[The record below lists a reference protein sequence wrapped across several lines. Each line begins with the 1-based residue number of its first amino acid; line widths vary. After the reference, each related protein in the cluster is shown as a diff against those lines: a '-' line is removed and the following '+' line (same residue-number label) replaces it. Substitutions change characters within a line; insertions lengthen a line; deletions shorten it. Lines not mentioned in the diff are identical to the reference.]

1 MLKVLVVDDEM
12 LARDELKYL
21 LEKTKEVEIIGEAD
35 CVEDALEEL
44 MKNKPDIVFLD
55 IQLSDDNGFEI
66 ANILKK
72 MKNPPS
78 IVFATAYDQYALQA
92 FEVDALDYI
101 LKPFDEERIVQTLKK
116 YKKQKQ
122 IKLETKQDVKSVDV
136 TAEMHKLALPIE
148 ESIVLVNI
156 EDIIYVGLVD
166 GKVTVKTMKETYV
179 THDTL
184 VILEKK
190 LPQTIFMRVHRSFV
204 ANINHIS
211 EIQPWFNSTYNL
223 IMKEDPKSRL
233 AVHMQKNLKS
243 CFVFKKQLFVFR
255 LPIFVTNFVYL
266 TFCYVNA
273 YSFIF
278 ILYNKGTKSKEV
290 AKMST
295 KKVYSFLSQAFIFS
309 AIMLVSNIIAT
320 HLPIPMPSSVIGLVI
335 LFSLLCL
342 KVIKLEQVESFGT
355 ALTGIIGFLFVPS
368 GISVINSLGVMGQYF
383 IQILTVIVVA
393 TIILLAVTGL
403 FAQFILGKDDKEI
416 EDTKE
421 LKVVNKG
428 RKHGKVA

>member
-1 MLKVLVVDDEM
+1 M

-21 LEKTKEVEIIGEAD
+21 LERTKEVEIIGEAD

-72 MKNPPS
+72 MKNPPA

-122 IKLETKQDVKSVDV
+122 SQIETKQEIKGAD
-136 TAEMHKLALPIE
+136 MHKLALPIE

-166 GKVTVKTMKETYV
+166 GKVTVKTMRDTYI

-190 LPQTIFMRVHRSFV
+190 LPQASFMRVHRSFI
-204 ANINHIS
+204 ANINK
-211 EIQPWFNSTYNL
+211 T
-223 IMKEDPKSRL
+223 
-233 AVHMQKNLKS
+233 
-243 CFVFKKQLFVFR
+243 
-255 LPIFVTNFVYL
+255 
-266 TFCYVNA
+266 
-273 YSFIF
+273 
-278 ILYNKGTKSKEV
+278 
-290 AKMST
+290 
-295 KKVYSFLSQAFIFS
+295 
-309 AIMLVSNIIAT
+309 
-320 HLPIPMPSSVIGLVI
+320 
-335 LFSLLCL
+335 
-342 KVIKLEQVESFGT
+342 
-355 ALTGIIGFLFVPS
+355 
-368 GISVINSLGVMGQYF
+368 
-383 IQILTVIVVA
+383 
-393 TIILLAVTGL
+393 
-403 FAQFILGKDDKEI
+403 
-416 EDTKE
+416 
-421 LKVVNKG
+421 
-428 RKHGKVA
+428 

>member
-21 LEKTKEVEIIGEAD
+21 LEQTKEVEIIGEAD
-35 CVEDALEEL
+35 CVEDVLEEL

-136 TAEMHKLALPIE
+136 TTEMHKLALPIE
-148 ESIVLVNI
+148 ESIVLINI
-156 EDIIYVGLVD
+156 EDIVYVGLVD
-166 GKVTVKTMKETYV
+166 GKVAVKTMKETYV

-190 LPQTIFMRVHRSFV
+190 LPQTIFMRVHRSFIT
-204 ANINHIS
+204 NINHIS

-223 IMKEDPKSRL
+223 IMKEGSKVPVSRTY
-233 AVHMQKNLKS
+233 A
-243 CFVFKKQLFVFR
+243 
-255 LPIFVTNFVYL
+255 
-266 TFCYVNA
+266 
-273 YSFIF
+273 
-278 ILYNKGTKSKEV
+278 
-290 AKMST
+290 
-295 KKVYSFLSQAFIFS
+295 
-309 AIMLVSNIIAT
+309 
-320 HLPIPMPSSVIGLVI
+320 
-335 LFSLLCL
+335 
-342 KVIKLEQVESFGT
+342 
-355 ALTGIIGFLFVPS
+355 
-368 GISVINSLGVMGQYF
+368 
-383 IQILTVIVVA
+383 
-393 TIILLAVTGL
+393 
-403 FAQFILGKDDKEI
+403 
-416 EDTKE
+416 KE
-421 LKVVNKG
+421 LKKLL
-428 RKHGKVA
+428 RI

>member
-1 MLKVLVVDDEM
+1 VLKVLVVDDEM

-21 LEKTKEVEIIGEAD
+21 LERTKEVEIVGEAD

-44 MKNKPDIVFLD
+44 MQCRPDIVFLD

-72 MKNPPS
+72 MKNPPA

-122 IKLETKQDVKSVDV
+122 AQIETKHEIKGTDV

-166 GKVTVKTMKETYV
+166 GKVTVKTTRETYV

-190 LPQTIFMRVHRSFV
+190 LPQASFMRVHRSFI
-204 ANINHIS
+204 ANINHII

-223 IMKEDPKSRL
+223 IMKEGSKVPVSRTY
-233 AVHMQKNLKS
+233 A
-243 CFVFKKQLFVFR
+243 
-255 LPIFVTNFVYL
+255 
-266 TFCYVNA
+266 
-273 YSFIF
+273 
-278 ILYNKGTKSKEV
+278 
-290 AKMST
+290 
-295 KKVYSFLSQAFIFS
+295 
-309 AIMLVSNIIAT
+309 
-320 HLPIPMPSSVIGLVI
+320 
-335 LFSLLCL
+335 
-342 KVIKLEQVESFGT
+342 
-355 ALTGIIGFLFVPS
+355 
-368 GISVINSLGVMGQYF
+368 
-383 IQILTVIVVA
+383 
-393 TIILLAVTGL
+393 
-403 FAQFILGKDDKEI
+403 
-416 EDTKE
+416 KE
-421 LKVVNKG
+421 LKKLL
-428 RKHGKVA
+428 RI

>member
-21 LEKTKEVEIIGEAD
+21 LERTKEVEIIGEAD

-44 MKNKPDIVFLD
+44 MNHKPDIVFLD

-72 MKNPPS
+72 MKNPPA

-122 IKLETKQDVKSVDV
+122 AKIETKGTDV
-136 TAEMHKLALPIE
+136 TAEMHKLALSIE

-166 GKVTVKTMKETYV
+166 GKVTVKTMRETYV

-190 LPQTIFMRVHRSFV
+190 LPQTSFMRVHRSFI
-204 ANINHIS
+204 ANINHIT
-211 EIQPWFNSTYNL
+211 EVQPWFNSTYNL
-223 IMKEDPKSRL
+223 IMKEGSKVPVSRTY
-233 AVHMQKNLKS
+233 A
-243 CFVFKKQLFVFR
+243 
-255 LPIFVTNFVYL
+255 
-266 TFCYVNA
+266 
-273 YSFIF
+273 
-278 ILYNKGTKSKEV
+278 
-290 AKMST
+290 
-295 KKVYSFLSQAFIFS
+295 
-309 AIMLVSNIIAT
+309 
-320 HLPIPMPSSVIGLVI
+320 
-335 LFSLLCL
+335 
-342 KVIKLEQVESFGT
+342 
-355 ALTGIIGFLFVPS
+355 
-368 GISVINSLGVMGQYF
+368 
-383 IQILTVIVVA
+383 
-393 TIILLAVTGL
+393 
-403 FAQFILGKDDKEI
+403 
-416 EDTKE
+416 KE
-421 LKVVNKG
+421 LKKLL
-428 RKHGKVA
+428 RI